1 MLADKN
7 DFEGAPVHSA
17 ELEANNC
24 SFRSSNG
31 LSYMNQRFSEKTDAI
46 DGE

>member
-1 MLADKN
+1 MLAGKN
-7 DFEGAPVHSA
+7 DFEGAALSA
-17 ELEANNC
+17 ELEANNR

-31 LSYMNQRFSEKTDAI
+31 LSYMNQRFPEKTDTI